1 MAKVTVKDFS
11 EELKLPV
18 DRLIAQL
25 QSAGVKKSLDVETQ
39 LTEADKQ
46 KLLDYLR
53 SDGAAKPR
61 AKITLTR
68 RQTTEIKKS
77 DSSGNRRTIKVEVRK
92 KRVLVKNVDSPSPE
106 APIEKATQTEGLIGN
121 DEVAARKQESQRQS
135 ELLARQA
142 AEMVE
147 REAEKKRRLDK
158 KQKDE
163 QEQLAKKEAE
173 RSSKSGENGKVLK
186 TEDHTLHAP
195 AAREGVKKANKKDR
209 NQKTKDWEES
219 QSAKRGIKTRGDF
232 TAGLR
237 EGWHGRGKP
246 HKKEQSQNIQ
256 TQMEPVVREVVVPE
270 TITVSEL
277 AHNMSVKAA
286 EVIKVFMKLGQM
298 VTINQV
304 IDQDTAI
311 IIIDEMGHKA
321 KLAKTSDPESFLEE
335 NGDDANAPVV
345 KRAPVVTVMGHVD
358 HGKTS
363 LLDFIRTTRV
373 ASGEAGGI
381 TQHIGAYHVET
392 KKGMVTFLDTPGHE
406 AFTAMRARGARA
418 TDIVVLVVAADDGV
432 MPQTIEAVHHAK
444 AGGTP
449 LVVAVNKMDKVEAN
463 PERIKQ
469 ELSQQEVVPEDW
481 GGDTMFVPVSAKTG
495 EGIDALLDSVLLQAE
510 MLDLKAPV
518 ESAAKGVV
526 VESRLDRG
534 KGPVATI
541 LVQSG
546 TLKKGDVV
554 LAGGVFGRV
563 KSMLDENGKN
573 IEKAGPSIPTEVQ
586 GLSEV
591 PGAGEEVVVL
601 RDEKKARE
609 IALFRQGK
617 FREVK
622 LAKQQAAKLENI
634 FENMGSGESKTLAL
648 IIKADVQGSCE
659 AISHAL
665 TRLSTEE
672 VKVSIVHSGVGG
684 INDSDVNLA
693 LASNAVLM
701 GFNTRA
707 DATARKLIQNNG
719 FDVRYYNVIYDAV
732 DDVKSALGG
741 MLTPDKKE
749 ETLGL
754 VEIRQVF
761 RISKVGV
768 VAGCYVL
775 EGAVKRGASVRLLRD
790 NVVIFEGEL
799 DTLKRFKEDV
809 REVKSGFECG
819 LSLKNYS
826 DIKEGDQLEVF
837 EVKEVARSL

>member
-1 MAKVTVKDFS
+1 
-11 EELKLPV
+11 
-18 DRLIAQL
+18 
-25 QSAGVKKSLDVETQ
+25 
-39 LTEADKQ
+39 
-46 KLLDYLR
+46 
-53 SDGAAKPR
+53 
-61 AKITLTR
+61 
-68 RQTTEIKKS
+68 
-77 DSSGNRRTIKVEVRK
+77 
-92 KRVLVKNVDSPSPE
+92 
-106 APIEKATQTEGLIGN
+106 
-121 DEVAARKQESQRQS
+121 
-135 ELLARQA
+135 
-142 AEMVE
+142 
-147 REAEKKRRLDK
+147 
-158 KQKDE
+158 
-163 QEQLAKKEAE
+163 
-173 RSSKSGENGKVLK
+173 
-186 TEDHTLHAP
+186 
-195 AAREGVKKANKKDR
+195 
-209 NQKTKDWEES
+209 
-219 QSAKRGIKTRGDF
+219 
-232 TAGLR
+232 
-237 EGWHGRGKP
+237 
-246 HKKEQSQNIQ
+246 
-256 TQMEPVVREVVVPE
+256 
-270 TITVSEL
+270 
-277 AHNMSVKAA
+277 
-286 EVIKVFMKLGQM
+286 
-298 VTINQV
+298 
-304 IDQDTAI
+304 
-311 IIIDEMGHKA
+311 
-321 KLAKTSDPESFLEE
+321 
-335 NGDDANAPVV
+335 
-345 KRAPVVTVMGHVD
+345 
-358 HGKTS
+358 
-363 LLDFIRTTRV
+363 
-373 ASGEAGGI
+373 
-381 TQHIGAYHVET
+381 
-392 KKGMVTFLDTPGHE
+392 
-406 AFTAMRARGARA
+406 
-418 TDIVVLVVAADDGV
+418 
-432 MPQTIEAVHHAK
+432 
-444 AGGTP
+444 
-449 LVVAVNKMDKVEAN
+449 
-463 PERIKQ
+463 
-469 ELSQQEVVPEDW
+469 
-481 GGDTMFVPVSAKTG
+481 
-495 EGIDALLDSVLLQAE
+495 VLLQAE

-546 TLKKGDVV
+546 TLKKGDIV

-563 KSMLDENGKN
+563 RAMLDENGKS
-573 IEKAGPSIPTEVQ
+573 IEMAGPSIPTEVQ

-665 TRLSTEE
+665 TKLSTEE

-719 FDVRYYNVIYDAV
+719 LDVRYYNVIYDAV

>member
-1 MAKVTVKDFS
+1 
-11 EELKLPV
+11 
-18 DRLIAQL
+18 
-25 QSAGVKKSLDVETQ
+25 
-39 LTEADKQ
+39 
-46 KLLDYLR
+46 
-53 SDGAAKPR
+53 
-61 AKITLTR
+61 
-68 RQTTEIKKS
+68 
-77 DSSGNRRTIKVEVRK
+77 
-92 KRVLVKNVDSPSPE
+92 
-106 APIEKATQTEGLIGN
+106 
-121 DEVAARKQESQRQS
+121 
-135 ELLARQA
+135 
-142 AEMVE
+142 
-147 REAEKKRRLDK
+147 
-158 KQKDE
+158 
-163 QEQLAKKEAE
+163 
-173 RSSKSGENGKVLK
+173 
-186 TEDHTLHAP
+186 
-195 AAREGVKKANKKDR
+195 
-209 NQKTKDWEES
+209 
-219 QSAKRGIKTRGDF
+219 
-232 TAGLR
+232 
-237 EGWHGRGKP
+237 
-246 HKKEQSQNIQ
+246 
-256 TQMEPVVREVVVPE
+256 
-270 TITVSEL
+270 
-277 AHNMSVKAA
+277 
-286 EVIKVFMKLGQM
+286 
-298 VTINQV
+298 
-304 IDQDTAI
+304 
-311 IIIDEMGHKA
+311 
-321 KLAKTSDPESFLEE
+321 
-335 NGDDANAPVV
+335 
-345 KRAPVVTVMGHVD
+345 
-358 HGKTS
+358 
-363 LLDFIRTTRV
+363 V

-546 TLKKGDVV
+546 TLKKGDIV

-563 KSMLDENGKN
+563 RAMLDENGKS
-573 IEKAGPSIPTEVQ
+573 IEMAGPSIPTEVQ

-665 TRLSTEE
+665 TKLSTEE

-719 FDVRYYNVIYDAV
+719 LDVRYYNVIYDAV